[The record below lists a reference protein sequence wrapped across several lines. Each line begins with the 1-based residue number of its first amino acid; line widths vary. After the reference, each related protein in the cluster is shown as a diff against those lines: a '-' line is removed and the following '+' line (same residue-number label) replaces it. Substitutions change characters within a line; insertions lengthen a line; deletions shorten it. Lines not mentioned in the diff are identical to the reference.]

1 MVKSISKIKIIARIS
16 YHSVSDEGHQVGS
29 DEGLS
34 VESLGL
40 SAPVLDYREFKLSNQ
55 AYFQFRS
62 AFCLLF
68 DSLIIIIINNK
79 LNMYNIYIRDG

>member
-1 MVKSISKIKIIARIS
+1 MVKSVSKIKIIASIS
-16 YHSVSDEGHQVGS
+16 YHSVSYEGHNVGG

-40 SAPVLDYREFKLSNQ
+40 SAPVLDYREFKLSNH
-55 AYFQFRS
+55 AYFPFGS

-79 LNMYNIYIRDG
+79 LNM